1 MKYYSQSLIK
11 NYSLLHLGIYFCCSE
26 VLQSSAMMK
35 MVERD
40 VPDQEP
46 PTENNKKSL
55 DCLKRTVGRAKRHS
69 LEECNGR
76 EVTLYLYNN

>member
-40 VPDQEP
+40 VPGQEP

-55 DCLKRTVGRAKRHS
+55 DCLKRHS